1 MKSSPRVDPRLPHNA
16 DAERALLGGIIL
28 GGEAPWLD
36 ASEFFLPFHR
46 SLYQSLLRLK
56 EEGKPT
62 NDLVLISEELS
73 PEELENVGGIPY
85 LAGLLDGLPRVSN
98 LAHYAEILVTKSAL
112 RRRMAV
118 CELIADKLATANGN
132 ASDVLQE
139 VRNLSALLRE
149 EVGQK
154 RNLGFETGPEF
165 AAAAQ
170 EKTDWIV
177 RGLIAQGAITELG
190 AKVKLGKTTL
200 VLSLIRAV
208 LDGNTFLDQPTRKT
222 PVVYLTE
229 QPRTSFLQAMER
241 ANLVDRTDFMVLL
254 HTKTRGRSWPEIV
267 AAAVDECKRVRAS
280 LLIIDTLAQFAG
292 LTGDRE
298 NNSGDAMEAMAP
310 LQMAATEG
318 IGVIVIRHERKS
330 GGDVGDSGRGSSAF
344 AGVVDI
350 VLSLRKPEGNC
361 PKTRRLLQ
369 SLSRFSETPADLLIE
384 LIDGDYVALGE
395 PAETALKDAKDAIF
409 AMVSENEVDA
419 MNFKEILAHAKVSSR
434 QTAERALDELVRE
447 GMLSR
452 AGKGKRG
459 DPFRYSLPG
468 NRFSPTS
475 NPEGEPW
482 GETIQE

>member
-1 MKSSPRVDPRLPHNA
+1 MKSSPTVDPRLPHNA

-62 NDLVLISEELS
+62 NDLVLISEQLS
-73 PEELENVGGIPY
+73 PEEIEKVGGIPY

-170 EKTDWIV
+170 EKTDWIAT
-177 RGLIAQGAITELG
+177 GLVAQGAITELG

-222 PVVYLTE
+222 SVVYLTE

-267 AAAVDECKRVRAS
+267 AAAVDECKRAGAS

-298 NNSGDAMEAMAP
+298 NNSGDALEAMAP

-350 VLSLRKPEGNC
+350 VLSLRKPEGYS

-384 LIDGDYVALGE
+384 LVDGEYVALGE

-409 AMVSENEVDA
+409 AIVPENEVDA
-419 MNFKEILAHAKVSSR
+419 MDLKELVAQAKVSSPTGR
-434 QTAERALDELVRE
+434 RALEELVRE
-447 GMLSR
+447 GMVSR
-452 AGKGKRG
+452 TGKGKRG
-459 DPFRYSLPG
+459 DPFLYFLPG
-468 NRFSPTS
+468 NRFFSTS
-475 NPEGEPW
+475 NLEVEPW
-482 GETIQE
+482 KETNHGE